1 MLEIQEFQATGAIS
15 KTKQGTKANSVL
27 PAATSHT
34 ETVDIEVTA
43 EVPQNI
49 CFDKK

>member
-1 MLEIQEFQATGAIS
+1 MLEIQEFQATGVIS

-27 PAATSHT
+27 PVATSHT

-43 EVPQNI
+43 KVPQNI